1 MWKLTLCFVAK
12 QGINK
17 LFMLFVGQSNVWLR
31 RILEN
36 SILNENKEE
45 SLLNMFFSVTVNKL
59 VNYEKSGY
67 FSLRWC

>member
-1 MWKLTLCFVAK
+1 
-12 QGINK
+12 
-17 LFMLFVGQSNVWLR
+17 MLFVGQSNVWLR

-36 SILNENKEE
+36 SILNDNKEE